1 MTSSKAVVHL
11 VVFTSVK
18 IEAMHFFSLTPFDL
32 RYSRSQVVEDARLC
46 VFGGHISKADC
57 CSATILTSTWEEKV
71 IAETD
76 FREYGTVACL
86 NGKFFSSFMQLRLT

>member
-1 MTSSKAVVHL
+1 MQL

-32 RYSRSQVVEDARLC
+32 RQSRSQVVEDARL
-46 VFGGHISKADC
+46 FGGHISKADC
-57 CSATILTSTWEEKV
+57 CSVMMLNSKGKENV

-86 NGKFFSSFMQLRLT
+86 NGEFFSSFMQPRLT